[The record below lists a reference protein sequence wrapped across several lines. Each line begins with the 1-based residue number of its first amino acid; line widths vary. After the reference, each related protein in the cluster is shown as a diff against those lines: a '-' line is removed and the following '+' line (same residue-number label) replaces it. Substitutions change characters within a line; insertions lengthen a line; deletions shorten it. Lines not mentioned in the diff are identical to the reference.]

1 MSRSNNDYAALAV
14 EFAKTIASF
23 RNQFSEALAPLR
35 DYWVAN
41 GEQIAQA
48 LRTLKENLA
57 ELPEAIE
64 VASKALAG
72 RGWYIDYEFPVA
84 HLRSILECFNQGQ
97 EDQIDTYLCT
107 YFKDA
112 LPSLEEQL
120 CSAYPNRAT
129 ALGHAFA
136 ALRNDQHFLA
146 VPVLLAQADGI
157 CCEVLGDKLF
167 QKRNGRPRVA
177 NKIEALPLDDASGAL
192 LSVLKLPGGVGAS
205 DEFRASYP
213 NCLNRHEILHGLD
226 SSYGTAINGWKALS
240 LLSFVGLLA
249 RRIVRQD
256 AEEDG

>member
-14 EFAKTIASF
+14 EFAKTFASF
-23 RNQFSEALAPLR
+23 RNQLSEALAPLR

-41 GEQIAQA
+41 REQIAHA
-48 LRTLKENLA
+48 LRTFKENLA

-84 HLRSILECFNQGQ
+84 HLRPILECFNQGQ
-97 EDQIDTYLCT
+97 EDQIDTHLCR

-112 LPSLEEQL
+112 LPSLEEHL
-120 CSAYPNRAT
+120 CSAYPTRAT
-129 ALGHAFA
+129 ALGQAFG

-157 CCEVLGDKLF
+157 CSEVLGDKLF

-177 NKIEALPLDDASGAL
+177 DKIEALSLDDASGVF

-205 DEFRASYP
+205 EEFRASYP

-226 SSYGTAINGWKALS
+226 SSYGTEINGWKALS

-256 AEEDG
+256 AEEEG